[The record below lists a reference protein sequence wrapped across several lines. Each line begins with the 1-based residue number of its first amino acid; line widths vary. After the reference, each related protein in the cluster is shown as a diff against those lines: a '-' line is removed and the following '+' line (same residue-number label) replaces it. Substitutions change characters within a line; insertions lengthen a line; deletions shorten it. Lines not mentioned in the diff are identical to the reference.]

1 MADQIPKT
9 IQDKIELSTREMSR
23 EQIMKA
29 ANIYKSIEE
38 AKGALLS
45 FKKDDPVSLKK
56 DGHISTKTP
65 IAIEDRG
72 DVSLPVPGGDSMCP
86 PGVTSQFKLGKS
98 LGITGELKELL
109 DPIMEPIEAVTDFVN
124 QIYNIASA
132 IPEIVKDVAD
142 IFLSDY
148 VDYLNNEIQI
158 LELMIKKKINE
169 ILVFKNK
176 LMLRALKKSRNGIS
190 SATDALVGGALT
202 AINTIV
208 DGINVALQAFDAAY
222 MVAYKTLVNTMI
234 PWLLNQESM
243 SFFFTPRS
251 LFMRPGT
258 FVIPHATMNMNQSVV
273 EVMNYNTLEK
283 LSSIGFPKIQDWEYF
298 MDPKLFDIRKKFS
311 ELNCKGLYDLVS
323 LLELLLY
330 TGAEPLP
337 RYSRVKITNPY
348 YLIYL
353 FTGWAPAGITCFG
366 IPGFP

>member
-1 MADQIPKT
+1 MADQSPKT
-9 IQDKIELSTREMSR
+9 VQDQIELSTREMSKD
-23 EQIMKA
+23 QIMKA
-29 ANIYKSIEE
+29 ANIYQSIEE
-38 AKGALLS
+38 AKGALMS

-56 DGHISTKTP
+56 DGHINTKTP
-65 IAIEDRG
+65 IDIEDRG
-72 DVSLPVPGGDSMCP
+72 DISLPVPGESSGI
-86 PGVTSQFKLGKS
+86 TSQFKLGKS
-98 LGITGELKELL
+98 LGITGDLKELL
-109 DPIMEPIEAVTDFVN
+109 DPITEPLEAVTDFVN
-124 QIYNIASA
+124 QIYDIASA
-132 IPEIVKDVAD
+132 IPEIVKDISD
-142 IFLSDY
+142 ILLSDY

-190 SATDALVGGALT
+190 STSDALIGGALT

-208 DGINVALQAFDAAY
+208 DGINAALQAFDAAY
-222 MVAYKTLVNTMI
+222 MVAYKTLVNSMV
-234 PWLLNQESM
+234 PFLLNQESM

-258 FVIPHATMNMNQSVV
+258 FVIPHTTVNMNQSAI
-273 EVMNYNTLEK
+273 EVINYNTLEK
-283 LSSIGFPKIQDWEYF
+283 IASIGFPKIQDWEYF
-298 MDPKLFDIRKKFS
+298 MDPKLFNIRKKFS

-353 FTGWAPAGITCFG
+353 FTGWGPAGITCFG